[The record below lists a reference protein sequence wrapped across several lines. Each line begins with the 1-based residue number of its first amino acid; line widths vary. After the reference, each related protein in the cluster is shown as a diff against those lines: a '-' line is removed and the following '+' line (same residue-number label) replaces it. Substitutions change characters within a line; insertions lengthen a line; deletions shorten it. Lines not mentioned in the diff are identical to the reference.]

1 MDVGIDVSA
10 LRQTQAGTARYI
22 RGLLGGLE
30 QTDVDLHPFSFG
42 GPGRLTAL
50 ARDAGWYPVALPL
63 AARRKRV
70 AVLHCPTFRGP
81 LRASVPLVVTVHD
94 LAVLR
99 HPEAFNRWTR
109 AYSRAVVPLVVRA
122 ARRVIAV
129 SRFTASEL
137 HTVLGVPAE
146 RIVVIPHGT
155 GPPFEPAGAA
165 EDGNYVL
172 CVGTLEP
179 RKNLARLVEAFARA
193 KLDGFELRIVGS
205 AGWGNVRVTGEH
217 VRWLGAV
224 PDDELARLYRGARCV
239 AYVSLYEGFGL
250 PVLEALACSAPVVAA
265 NIPPLREVAG
275 DAAVYV
281 DPLDPDAIARG
292 LREAVSRRE
301 ELVAAGVEQARRF
314 SWKQAAEE
322 TVAVYRD
329 AAR

>member
-1 MDVGIDVSA
+1 VDVGIDVSA

-63 AARRKRV
+63 AARREGV

-99 HPEAFNRWTR
+99 HPDAFNRWTR
-109 AYSRAVVPLVVRA
+109 AYSRTVVPLVVRA
-122 ARRVIAV
+122 ARRIISG

-137 HTVLGVPAE
+137 HSLLAVSTE
-146 RIVVIPHGT
+146 RIVVIPYGT

-165 EDGNYVL
+165 EDGDYVL

-179 RKNLARLVEAFARA
+179 RKNLPRLVEAFARA
-193 KLDGFELRIVGS
+193 KLDGCELRIVGS
-205 AGWGNVRVTGEH
+205 AGWGNIQLAGER
-217 VRWLGAV
+217 VRWLGRV

-265 NIPPLREVAG
+265 DIPPLREVAG

-281 DPLDPDAIARG
+281 DPLDPDTIAAG
-292 LREAVSRRE
+292 LREAVRRRDG
-301 ELVAAGVEQARRF
+301 LAKAGPERARMF
-314 SWKQAAEE
+314 SWKRAAEE

-329 AAR
+329 AAA